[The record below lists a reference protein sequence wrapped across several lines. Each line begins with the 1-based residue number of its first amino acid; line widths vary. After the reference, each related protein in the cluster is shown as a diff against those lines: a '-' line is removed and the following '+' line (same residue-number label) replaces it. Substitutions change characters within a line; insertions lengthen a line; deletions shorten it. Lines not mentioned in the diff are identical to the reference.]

1 MSSEN
6 KTAKI
11 QSLYFGFSELGI
23 NTKATKEEL
32 IKYLNTH
39 SKEGKFDPIISE
51 KLFQVLDIA
60 SNSSI
65 PLEDF
70 ISGFIQFE
78 EDIRKNKEELN
89 RKLNEEKEIYE
100 KITKNLTL
108 TENSNDNGENA
119 RVYGEITDIDIKKKL
134 RGIKE
139 IILKIIFNDNNKE
152 FHFKLGEE
160 KKYLTEKD
168 KEANKFEFKPTSRKD
183 RLEFIMQ
190 GINNKNEF
198 FDIGSKIFSLTEV
211 KNSEQYLIQILIPEI
226 NDENKIAAYINAKII
241 LFWNNENCE
250 EQKRKQEIKI
260 KKLKLALDKA
270 EEYLTKIRDI
280 YGDLTKVKI
289 NTNNNTN
296 TKVNSEKKKNIQELD
311 VYYNNIKKIPM
322 PKTNSNNYIVEFN
335 NEKKV
340 KVSIQSSNQKDM
352 NKSEEKKPEIKEK
365 EKEDDFAKGNELEKN
380 KEINIS
386 DNTNNINTE
395 TTYEEYN
402 TNITEL
408 VSQDLTQSMNEQ
420 IFSQRT
426 LPTIVKEK
434 VHQVIYD
441 SNIKTLP
448 LIYGGKKVTYE
459 KNNEEFNYSNY
470 STYNN
475 YDNNNYE
482 NYDNNNTYDYNNNN
496 DFNNNDYN
504 SSNNY
509 DFNNNNYDYNNNN
522 YDYNASNNYDYNNNN
537 YNTNTDDLNLGNN
550 YEINTTEKQETQV
563 ITRKLPSEDY
573 YTTTPVETYTTEN
586 PIQSYTQEYPT
597 QNYTQTNI
605 NQSYS
610 YSYNQVDQTNHG
622 EQYYGNIQPLHQ
634 SYNFDEYRKT
644 NY

>member
-1 MSSEN
+1 MSSED
-6 KTAKI
+6 KKVKI
-11 QSLYFGFSELGI
+11 ESLYLGFSESCI

-51 KLFQVLDIA
+51 KLFQVLDIV
-60 SNSSI
+60 SNTSI
-65 PLEDF
+65 PLEYF

-89 RKLNEEKEIYE
+89 RKLTEEKEIYE
-100 KITKNLTL
+100 KITKNITL
-108 TENSNDNGENA
+108 TEKSNGNGENA

-134 RGIKE
+134 KGIKE
-139 IILKIIFNDNNKE
+139 IILKIIFNDKNKE

-160 KKYLTEKD
+160 KKNLTEKD
-168 KEANKFEFKPTSRKD
+168 KEVNKFEFKPTSRKD

-190 GINNKNEF
+190 GINNKNQV

-260 KKLKLALDKA
+260 KKLKVALDKA
-270 EEYLTKIRDI
+270 EEYLTKITDI
-280 YGDLTKVKI
+280 YGDLTKRKI
-289 NTNNNTN
+289 NTNTNTN
-296 TKVNSEKKKNIQELD
+296 TKLNSEKKKNIQELD
-311 VYYNNIKKIPM
+311 VYYNNLKKIPI
-322 PKTNSNNYIVEFN
+322 PQTNSNNYIVEFN

-340 KVSIQSSNQKDM
+340 KVSIQFNNQKDM
-352 NKSEEKKPEIKEK
+352 NKSEVNKSETKEK
-365 EKEDDFAKGNELEKN
+365 EKEEDFAKVSELEQN
-380 KEINIS
+380 KEINIT

-402 TNITEL
+402 TNVTEL
-408 VSQDLTQSMNEQ
+408 VNQDQILTQSMNEQ
-420 IFSQRT
+420 IFAQRT

-434 VHQVIYD
+434 VNQVIYD

-448 LIYGGKKVTYE
+448 LIYGGTKVTYA
-459 KNNEEFNYSNY
+459 KNNEELNYSNY
-470 STYNN
+470 NDYNNYNN
-475 YDNNNYE
+475 YDYNT
-482 NYDNNNTYDYNNNN
+482 NTYDYNTNTNT
-496 DFNNNDYN
+496 
-504 SSNNY
+504 
-509 DFNNNNYDYNNNN
+509 YDYNTNT
-522 YDYNASNNYDYNNNN
+522 YD
-537 YNTNTDDLNLGNN
+537 YNTNTDGLNLENN
-550 YEINTTEKQETQV
+550 YEMNTTETQTQV
-563 ITRKLPSEDY
+563 ITRKLPSEEY

-597 QNYTQTNI
+597 QNYTETGFS
-605 NQSYS
+605 QSYS
-610 YSYNQVDQTNHG
+610 YSYNQVDQSNQG
-622 EQYYGNIQPLHQ
+622 EQYYGNIQPLYQ
-634 SYNFDEYRKT
+634 SYNFGEYNKT